1 MIEAAFSNQGGLSPQ
16 AILKEVQEIIRVELD
31 QPHAEITLSTV
42 ADELPDWDSIAH
54 VRIIVAIEN
63 RFGIVFDPE
72 EYTEFADVGEM
83 IACIARRL
91 DARRPP
97 SAPK

>member
-1 MIEAAFSNQGGLSPQ
+1 MIGVAGADQARLDAQ

-31 QPHAEITLSTV
+31 QPLAEITLSTV

-54 VRIIVAIEN
+54 VRIIVAVEN

-83 IACIARRL
+83 VACIARL
-91 DARRPP
+91 VEARRKPP
-97 SAPK
+97 API

>member
-1 MIEAAFSNQGGLSPQ
+1 MAEAANANEQGLSPQ
-16 AILKEVQEIIRVELD
+16 AILREVQAIIRVELD
-31 QPHAEITLSTV
+31 QPLAEITSATV

-54 VRIIVAIEN
+54 VRIIVAVEN

-91 DARRPP
+91 DARRRQ
-97 SAPK
+97 SAPN